1 MASSI
6 KTFIK
11 KKKNEGKEI
20 FKEIIA
26 ENFPGLLKVISYL
39 VTVDT

>member
-6 KTFIK
+6 KTFI

-20 FKEIIA
+20 FKEIID